1 MRRSA
6 EVQSSARD
14 RKIEKSA
21 SEVDLRVLSAHR

>member
-1 MRRSA
+1 MRRSV

-14 RKIEKSA
+14 WNIEKSA